1 MKGLRTAAAATVALS
16 ATVLAQTECQNIL
29 STEYKSPAVHPGWQA
44 QLIMN
49 GLVKPRTI
57 AVDTEGALIVLDA
70 GVGVRHITFTDHGH
84 TCLEVDENELIIE
97 LEGLN
102 HGMAFSIDGRTLY
115 ASTVESVFAWAYDPA
130 TGTVSGNGTEVITG
144 MASNQHV
151 TRTLVVSH
159 HSPGYL
165 VVARGSG
172 DNIAP
177 EALNIESGMSQI
189 RAFNINDTDSFP
201 IDYLDG
207 RVLGWGLRNSV
218 GVVEEPTTGKFY
230 SVENSVD
237 DVERNGQLIKED
249 NPAEELNAHGTV
261 EDAPENQAN
270 ATNYGYP
277 HCYAVWDADDIPN
290 HDGLEVGD
298 QFAIDT
304 NTTLDDDTCR
314 EEYQAPRLAFPAH
327 TAPLDIIF
335 DQNGTEAWISFHGSF
350 NRENPQGYS
359 LSTVSFADGEPTEPH
374 TSANSLT
381 HIVRMTD
388 LSTCPQN
395 CFRPVGLAWEAAG
408 RLFVTSDS
416 TGEIFIL
423 ERLSGTP
430 SSTESGTLVQP
441 TETGSADSNNG
452 GSSDEDDDSAATAV
466 AIGSFGVAAVAMM
479 TAFLLV

>member
-1 MKGLRTAAAATVALS
+1 MKGLRTAVTAAVALS
-16 ATVLAQTECQNIL
+16 ATAVAQTECQNIL
-29 STEYKSPAVHPGWQA
+29 TTQYNAPAVHPGWQA

-57 AVDTEGALIVLDA
+57 AVDNAGALIVLDA

-84 TCLEVDENELIIE
+84 TCLEVDQNKVIIE

-115 ASTVESVFAWAYDPA
+115 ASTVDSVFAWPYDPS
-130 TGTVSGNGTEVITG
+130 TGAVSGNGTEVITG

-151 TRTLVVSH
+151 TRTLVVSR

-165 VVARGSG
+165 VVSRGSG
-172 DNIAP
+172 DNLAT
-177 EALNIESGMSQI
+177 EAMNIDSGMSQI
-189 RAFNINDTDSFP
+189 RAFNINNTDSFP
-201 IDYLDG
+201 IDYLEG

-218 GVVEEPTTGKFY
+218 GVAEEPTSGRFY

-249 NPAEELNAHGTV
+249 NPAEELNEHGTI
-261 EDAPENQAN
+261 EDAPENEAN

-277 HCYAVWDADDIPN
+277 QCYAVWDADDIPD
-290 HDGLEVGD
+290 HDNLEVGD

-304 NTTLDDDTCR
+304 NTTLDDTTCR

-335 DQNGTEAWISFHGSF
+335 NENGTEAWISFHGSF

-359 LSTVSFADGEPTEPH
+359 LSVVGFANGEPTEPH

-388 LSTCPQN
+388 LSTCPEN
-395 CFRPVGLAWEAAG
+395 CFRPVGLAWESQG
-408 RLFVTSDS
+408 RLYVTSDS

-423 ERLSGTP
+423 ERQSGTP

-441 TETGSADSNNG
+441 TETGSANSSNG
-452 GSSDEDDDSAATAV
+452 GSGNNDDSAATGLA
-466 AIGSFGVAAVAMM
+466 AGSLGVAAVAIM
-479 TAFLLV
+479 TAFLLM